1 MGNLLTHTNR
11 RKSPLAKRD
20 YAIVAA
26 TRFLG
31 NVSLLA
37 TAIFVF
43 KGSLNLVNLG
53 LEDPGALTV
62 NACLSIAFFVQHSGM
77 IRTSFQRWS
86 AQFMGEKYHGA
97 LFTIA
102 SAILLLLL
110 VLLWQKSSYVV
121 YAAQGGIRL
130 LFRAVFVLSVIGF
143 YWGIRSLGRFDAYG
157 LRPILKG
164 TRGGEIT
171 QSHFTVR
178 GPYRWVRHPLYL
190 FCILMIWSCPD
201 LTADRLLFNLLW
213 TAWIVVGTELEERDL
228 VAQFG
233 EDYEAY
239 RAEVP
244 MLMPST
250 IRPALEEITG
260 KPSL

>member
-1 MGNLLTHTNR
+1 MGNQLTHTNR
-11 RKSPLAKRD
+11 HKAPLVKRD
-20 YAIVAA
+20 YAIVAG

-43 KGSLNLVNLG
+43 NGSLILVNLG
-53 LEDPGALTV
+53 LGEPGALAL
-62 NACLSIAFFVQHSGM
+62 NACLSIAFFIQHSGM
-77 IRTSFQRWS
+77 IRLSFQRWS
-86 AQFMGEKYHGA
+86 AQFMREKYHGA

-110 VLLWQKSSYVV
+110 VLLWQKSSYVL
-121 YAAQGGIRL
+121 YAAQGTIRL

-164 TRGGEIT
+164 MQGSEATP
-171 QSHFTVR
+171 SHFTVR

-213 TAWIVVGTELEERDL
+213 TTWMVVGTVLEERDL

-239 RAEVP
+239 RGEVP

-250 IRPALEEITG
+250 IRPAVVEIAG
-260 KPSL
+260 RRS

>member
-53 LEDPGALTV
+53 LGEPGVLAL
-62 NACLSIAFFVQHSGM
+62 NACLSIAFFIQHSGM

-86 AQFMGEKYHGA
+86 AQFMREKYHGA

-110 VLLWQKSSYVV
+110 VLLWQKSSYVL

-143 YWGIRSLGRFDAYG
+143 YWGIRSLGRFDAY
-157 LRPILKG
+157 R
-164 TRGGEIT
+164 
-171 QSHFTVR
+171 SA
-178 GPYRWVRHPLYL
+178 
-190 FCILMIWSCPD
+190 
-201 LTADRLLFNLLW
+201 AD
-213 TAWIVVGTELEERDL
+213 
-228 VAQFG
+228 
-233 EDYEAY
+233 
-239 RAEVP
+239 
-244 MLMPST
+244 S
-250 IRPALEEITG
+250 
-260 KPSL
+260 

>member
-1 MGNLLTHTNR
+1 MGNLLTHADR
-11 RKSPLAKRD
+11 HKSPLAKRD
-20 YAIVAA
+20 YAIVAG

-31 NVSLLA
+31 NVSLLV

-53 LEDPGALTV
+53 LGELGALAV
-62 NACLSIAFFVQHSGM
+62 NAGLSIAFFVQHSGM

-86 AQFMGEKYHGA
+86 AEFIHEKYHGA

-110 VLLWQKSSYVV
+110 VVLWQKSSYVL
-121 YAAQGGIRL
+121 YAAQGGVRL
-130 LFRAVFVLSVIGF
+130 IFRAVFIVSVIGF

-164 TRGGEIT
+164 INGAEAMS
-171 QSHFTVR
+171 SHFTVR

-213 TAWIVVGTELEERDL
+213 SVWIVVGTVLEERDL

-244 MLMPST
+244 MLVPST
-250 IRPALEEITG
+250 IRPARE
-260 KPSL
+260 